1 MQKKGSSTT
10 PQPTTTSSTHQ
21 IKGFNPASY
30 VKPGL
35 SQAEVEEMKASFDLF
50 DTDQGGSVDAKG
62 TYDII
67 QS

>member
-1 MQKKGSSTT
+1 MKRAPSTT
-10 PQPTTTSSTHQ
+10 PQPATTTSSSHQ

-35 SQAEVEEMKASFDLF
+35 SQAEVEEMKATFDLF

-67 QS
+67 